1 MELKVNLFV
10 HGTSKGHMVWGLEGT
25 DDRYANGFY
34 SVSWPLKEMMMV
46 EVKKSGST
54 TYCYY
59 SFIRGEKVLGADKR
73 DGSYFAITLR
83 MNACHT
89 DLQDMY
95 HILRTAYEKACVGM
109 CIQECGAYAQFTTD
123 DFHTVEDALGKLRA
137 NVFNHIT
144 QFYKKEDIIP
154 LNGFQCSA
162 GKAGLECND
171 SESKRSDVLAAL
183 KRSGKVLVSHLFPT
197 LKEAEIQ
204 TQANQKIEKCKTEA
218 QKRIQET
225 QEQAKRSIEQLQKQ
239 CASEKK
245 ELQDKLTSERQN
257 AGLKEQNIL
266 AECNKKIA
274 EIQTKYAKFDQKEK
288 QYKQQIGQKD
298 NVIMAKN
305 DAIQK
310 KDNEITNLKKQV
322 ESANKQACEIQDN
335 GSKEPEVGN
344 RKWWKDFFS
353 RCDKQAASIIGF
365 LFLLNVIT
373 IALVSYNCYQQ
384 NEMQKT
390 MLPAIINKSTDI
402 VKFQKPYIP
411 KVQDTPAPYTA
422 EEIEALKGQ
431 YTFTIDVAEFV
442 GQKKTL
448 KTNEKGTLSL
458 KIKGKQKKQV
468 PDSIVQRA
476 RIQGQFEAG
485 NGIQVNDTTLK
496 PSRAGTF
503 KVYYKIG
510 NTTVT
515 DRDITVTN

>member
-59 SFIRGEKVLGADKR
+59 TFIRGEKVLGADKR

-83 MNACHT
+83 MNVCHT

-109 CIQECGAYAQFTTD
+109 CIRECGAYAQFTTD

-137 NVFNHIT
+137 NVFKYIT
-144 QFYKKEDIIP
+144 QFSQKEDIIP

-218 QKRIQET
+218 QKRIKET
-225 QEQAKRSIEQLQKQ
+225 QEQAKRSIEQMQEQ

-245 ELQDKLTSERQN
+245 ELQDKLTSERKN
-257 AGLKEQNIL
+257 AGLIEQNMR
-266 AECNKKIA
+266 AECDKKIA
-274 EIQTKYAKFDQKEK
+274 DIQTKYAKFDQKEK
-288 QYKQQIGQKD
+288 QYKQQIEQKD
-298 NVIMAKN
+298 KVIKEK
-305 DAIQK
+305 DAAIKK
-310 KDNEITNLKKQV
+310 KDEEITNLKKQLDR
-322 ESANKQACEIQDN
+322 ANKQACEIQDN
-335 GSKEPEVGN
+335 GSQEPEVGN
-344 RKWWKDFFS
+344 REWQKDFGVF
-353 RCDKQAASIIGF
+353 
-365 LFLLNVIT
+365 FLLDVIT
-373 IALVSYNCYQQ
+373 FALVSYNCYQQ

-390 MLPAIINKSTDI
+390 MLPATINKSTDI
-402 VKFQKPYIP
+402 VKFQKPHIP
-411 KVQDTPAPYTA
+411 KVQDTPAPYTE
-422 EEIEALKGQ
+422 EEIKALKKQ
-431 YTFTIDVAEFV
+431 YTFKIDVAEFV
-442 GQKKTL
+442 GKKKTL

-458 KIKGKQKKQV
+458 KIGNKQKEQV
-468 PDSIVQRA
+468 PDSIISRA

-485 NGIQVNDTTLK
+485 NGIQVNGTTLV
-496 PSRAGTF
+496 PQDTGTF
-503 KVYYKIG
+503 KVSYKIG
-510 NTTVT
+510 ETAIAERNIRVT
-515 DRDITVTN
+515 D